1 MSTDDRDDLVGDVA
15 DALTLDQQVPWE
27 RCARLA
33 TGADREQIENLRVI
47 ERVLASRP
55 AAGPAS
61 ETVPATRLSGSAVVR
76 HAVHA
81 LIAIASLEVAATL
94 LLLPWA
100 WGDFSRA
107 HGEVAVFMTTKL
119 IGFAAGAGLLLWA
132 GRGDWRT
139 WLLGVYCLL
148 KATNEPLYMLQAF
161 VLELPP
167 PPAHAAFFQQLPAA
181 NLVFAALYVPAFLFA
196 PAFLWAFARECPRV
210 HRRTWHDDLARRM
223 IPTSVLIGGGLWL
236 ACAATLGLA
245 QAGYAAAPVA
255 LVFDG
260 TLATLDLLALGAV
273 TLVALRAHTASA
285 DEVRRVVVFSA
296 GFLLYMGVSAAYNL
310 AEVFAPGDWVSNYRW
325 SPTVLLIEVL
335 RFPGLIL
342 LWYAVLAARIPH
354 LREAVRA
361 GYRRLLRHPGLLV
374 AVAAVPAGALAWLI
388 GRSPE
393 RAVGAVIADPLAQA
407 LVAAVGILLLV
418 IAARERL
425 LIRLDAW
432 ILPEA
437 ADQRQALA
445 DAAGALA
452 QAGRITTVGETVT
465 RTVRRGCGSP
475 ATLLVADDAETPA
488 GGFSAPQARVASL
501 PRQTAIVHLL
511 ETAGGPVRVEPA
523 GRPSVFPLLPPEE
536 AAWVTETGAD
546 VIVPVPG
553 PGTEALGVLVVG
565 RRLDG
570 RVVRSVDLPFL
581 EALGAAAGLALA
593 RLQLL
598 DAPGAGSGEAPP
610 AAECPVCRSVTEAG
624 EAPACACG
632 AAYVA
637 TAVPRLLAG
646 KFRLTRRLGA
656 GGMGAVYLA
665 RDLRLERDVAIK
677 TLTERAGVRLVGLK
691 PEAWAMATVTHPAVA
706 QIHGVESW
714 RGRPFLV
721 VEFLAGG
728 TLEDRLRDGPLAP
741 AQAVSVVARLAD
753 ALAAL
758 HEKGCLHGDV
768 KPSNIGFTA
777 EGSPKLLDFGV
788 AHAGGRRRH
797 SRRHLALPLAR
808 GPRRPPGRARR
819 RCLVAVRG
827 PRRNGVG
834 SASLRRRQ
842 PHAGADPHPA
852 PAPRGRR
859 AGRSH
864 RADRGDDR
872 GRLRGVDPDGPPVA
886 AAGDRA
892 RLRRGAGRRLRER
905 LALFFQILFT
915 LPVRF
920 SPAIRLRLL
929 GQADVYFFPKR
940 RADGHRFRGRP

>member
-55 AAGPAS
+55 GAGAAS

-119 IGFAAGAGLLLWA
+119 VGLAAGAGLLLWA

-148 KATNEPLYMLQAF
+148 KATTEPLYMLQAF

-181 NLVFAALYVPAFLFA
+181 NLVFTALYVPAFLFA

-236 ACAATLGLA
+236 ACAVTLGLA
-245 QAGYAAAPVA
+245 QAGAAAAPVA

-260 TLATLDLLALGAV
+260 TLVTLDLLALGAV
-273 TLVALRAHTASA
+273 ILVALRARTASA

-296 GFLLYMGVSAAYNL
+296 GFLVYMGVAAAYNV
-310 AEVFAPGDWVSNYRW
+310 AEAFAPGDWVSNYRW
-325 SPTVLLIEVL
+325 SPTVLLMEVL

-361 GYRRLLRHPGLLV
+361 GYRRLLLHPGLLV

-388 GRSPE
+388 GLSPE
-393 RAVGAVIADPLAQA
+393 RAVGAVLTDPLAQA
-407 LVAAVGILLLV
+407 LFAAVGILLLV

-425 LIRLDAW
+425 LIHLDAW
-432 ILPEA
+432 ILPET

-452 QAGRITTVGETVT
+452 QAGRITTVGEAVT

-488 GGFSAPQARVASL
+488 GGFSAPQARLAPLS
-501 PRQTAIVHLL
+501 RQTAIVHLL
-511 ETAGGPVRVEPA
+511 ETAGGPVRVEPN

-536 AAWVTETGAD
+536 AAWVAETGAD

-553 PGTEALGVLVVG
+553 PGTDVLGVLVVG

-598 DAPGAGSGEAPP
+598 DAPGAGEAPP
-610 AAECPVCRSVTEAG
+610 AEECPVCRSVTEAG
-624 EAPACACG
+624 EAPGCACG
-632 AAYVA
+632 SAYIA
-637 TAVPRLLAG
+637 TEVPKLLAG

-728 TLEDRLRDGPLAP
+728 TLEDRLRDGPFAP

-777 EGSPKLLDFGV
+777 EGAPKLLDFGV
-788 AHAGGRRRH
+788 AHAVDDAAMLGGTLSYLSPEVLAGRPAEAADDVWSLCVVLDEMVAGRHPFAGGDLEQVRHRIRRQRLVADDPDA
-797 SRRHLALPLAR
+797 STAPTAATTVAAFAASILTAP
-808 GPRRPPGRARR
+808 RARR
-819 RCLVAVRG
+819 PG
-827 PRRNGVG
+827 T
-834 SASLRRRQ
+834 
-842 PHAGADPHPA
+842 A
-852 PAPRGRR
+852 PAF
-859 AGRSH
+859 
-864 RADRGDDR
+864 
-872 GRLRGVDPDGPPVA
+872 A
-886 AAGDRA
+886 AA
-892 RLRRGAGRRLRER
+892 
-905 LALFFQILFT
+905 LAA
-915 LPVRF
+915 V
-920 SPAIRLRLL
+920 SGNA
-929 GQADVYFFPKR
+929 
-940 RADGHRFRGRP
+940 

>member
-1 MSTDDRDDLVGDVA
+1 MNTDDRDDLVGDVA

-119 IGFAAGAGLLLWA
+119 VGLAAGAGLLLWA

-148 KATNEPLYMLQAF
+148 KATTEPLYMLQAF

-167 PPAHAAFFQQLPAA
+167 PPAYVAFLQQLPAA
-181 NLVFAALYVPAFLFA
+181 NRVFTALYVPAFLFA

-236 ACAATLGLA
+236 ACAVTLGLA

-260 TLATLDLLALGAV
+260 TLVTLDLLALGAV
-273 TLVALRAHTASA
+273 ILVALRARTASA
-285 DEVRRVVVFSA
+285 DEVRRVVVFSG
-296 GFLLYMGVSAAYNL
+296 GFLVYMGVAAAYNV
-310 AEVFAPGDWVSNYRW
+310 AEAFAPGDWVSNYRW
-325 SPTVLLIEVL
+325 SPTVLLMEVL

-361 GYRRLLRHPGLLV
+361 GYRRLLLHPGLLV

-388 GRSPE
+388 GISSE
-393 RAVGAVIADPLAQA
+393 RAVGAVLTDPLAQA
-407 LVAAVGILLLV
+407 LFAAVGILLLV

-425 LIRLDAW
+425 LIHLDAW
-432 ILPEA
+432 ILPET

-445 DAAGALA
+445 DAAGALT
-452 QAGRITTVGETVT
+452 QAGRITTVGEAVT

-488 GGFSAPQARVASL
+488 GGFSAPQGRVAPLS
-501 PRQTAIVHLL
+501 RQTAIVHLL
-511 ETAGGPVRVEPA
+511 ETAGGPVRVEPN

-536 AAWVTETGAD
+536 AAWVAETGAD

-553 PGTEALGVLVVG
+553 PGTDVLGVLVVG

-598 DAPGAGSGEAPP
+598 DAPGAGEAPP
-610 AAECPVCRSVTEAG
+610 AEECPVCRSVTEAG

-632 AAYVA
+632 AAYIA
-637 TAVPRLLAG
+637 TAVPKLLAG
-646 KFRLTRRLGA
+646 KFRLTRRLGV

-665 RDLRLERDVAIK
+665 RDLRLARDVAIK
-677 TLTERAGVRLVGLK
+677 ILTARSHGRLRGLQ

-728 TLEDRLRDGPLAP
+728 TLEDRLRDGPFAP

-788 AHAGGRRRH
+788 AHAVDDAAMLGGTLPYLSPEVLAGRPAEEADDVWSLCVVLDEMVSGRHPFTGGDLEQVRHRIRRQR
-797 SRRHLALPLAR
+797 LAAD
-808 GPRRPPGRARR
+808 GPDASTAPTAATTVAAFAASILTAPRARR
-819 RCLVAVRG
+819 PG
-827 PRRNGVG
+827 T
-834 SASLRRRQ
+834 
-842 PHAGADPHPA
+842 A
-852 PAPRGRR
+852 PAF
-859 AGRSH
+859 
-864 RADRGDDR
+864 
-872 GRLRGVDPDGPPVA
+872 A
-886 AAGDRA
+886 AA
-892 RLRRGAGRRLRER
+892 
-905 LALFFQILFT
+905 LAA
-915 LPVRF
+915 V
-920 SPAIRLRLL
+920 SGNA
-929 GQADVYFFPKR
+929 
-940 RADGHRFRGRP
+940 

>member
-15 DALTLDQQVPWE
+15 DALTLDQQVQWE

-33 TGADREQIENLRVI
+33 AGAECEQIENLRVI

-55 AAGPAS
+55 AAGPAA
-61 ETVPATRLSGSAVVR
+61 ETVPATRLYGSAIVR

-81 LIAIASLEVAATL
+81 LIAIASIEVAATL

-100 WGDFSRA
+100 WGDFYRA
-107 HGEVAVFMTTKL
+107 HGEVAVFMTTRL
-119 IGFAAGAGLLLWA
+119 VGFSAGAGLLLWA

-148 KATNEPLYMLQAF
+148 KATNSPLYMLQAF
-161 VLELPP
+161 FLELPP
-167 PPAHAAFFQQLPAA
+167 PPEYAAFIQHLPTA
-181 NLVFAALYVPAFLFA
+181 NRVLAALCVPAFLFA

-210 HRRTWHDDLARRM
+210 HRRTWLDDLARRM

-236 ACAATLGLA
+236 ACAVTLELA
-245 QAGYAAAPVA
+245 RAGVAGAPVA

-260 TLATLDLLALGAV
+260 TLATLSLLALGAV
-273 TLVALRAHTASA
+273 TVVALRAHTAST

-296 GFLLYMGVSAAYNL
+296 GVLLYVAVWAAYDL
-310 AEVFAPGDWVSNYRW
+310 AEAFAPGDWVSNYRR
-325 SPTVLLIEVL
+325 SPTILLMEVL

-361 GYRRLLRHPGLLV
+361 VYRRLLLRPGLLG
-374 AVAAVPAGALAWLI
+374 AAAAVPAGALVWLI
-388 GRSPE
+388 GRSQD
-393 RAVGAVIADPLAQA
+393 RAVAAVIADPLAQS
-407 LVAAVGILLLV
+407 LFAAVAILLLV
-418 IAARERL
+418 TAARERI
-425 LIRLDAW
+425 LIYLDAW
-432 ILPEA
+432 ILPET

-475 ATLLVADDAETPA
+475 ATLLVADDAETRA
-488 GGFSAPQARVASL
+488 GGFSAPQARCVPL
-501 PRQTAIVHLL
+501 PRQAAIVHLL

-523 GRPSVFPLLPPEE
+523 GRPSVFPLLPPDE

-553 PGTEALGVLVVG
+553 PGTEVIGVLVAG

-570 RVVRSVDLPFL
+570 RLVRAVDLPFL

-598 DAPGAGSGEAPP
+598 DAPGSGSGETRP
-610 AAECPVCRSVTEAG
+610 AEECPVCRCLTAAG
-624 EAPACACG
+624 EAPGCACG
-632 AAYVA
+632 PAYVA
-637 TAVPRLLAG
+637 TEVPKLLAG

-656 GGMGAVYLA
+656 GGMGTVYLA

-677 TLTERAGVRLVGLK
+677 TLTERSFVRLVGLK
-691 PEAWAMATVTHPAVA
+691 PEAWAMTTVTHPAVA

-721 VEFLAGG
+721 VEFLGGG
-728 TLEDRLRDGPLAP
+728 TLEDRLRDGPIAP
-741 AQAVSVVARLAD
+741 ALAVSVVARLAD

-758 HEKGCLHGDV
+758 HEKGVLHGDV
-768 KPSNIGFTA
+768 KPSNIGFTT
-777 EGSPKLLDFGV
+777 EGSPKLLDFGL
-788 AHAGGRRRH
+788 AHAVDDAAILGGTLPYLSPEVLAGRPAEEADDVWSLCVVLYEMVSGRHPFAGGAPDAVRRRI
-797 SRRHLALPLAR
+797 
-808 GPRRPPGRARR
+808 
-819 RCLVAVRG
+819 
-827 PRRNGVG
+827 
-834 SASLRRRQ
+834 RRQ
-842 PHAGADPHPA
+842 RLAAGGPDASAA
-852 PAPRGRR
+852 PTA
-859 AGRSH
+859 AT
-864 RADRGDDR
+864 A
-872 GRLRGVDPDGPPVA
+872 VVAFA
-886 AAGDRA
+886 AAVLTATRA
-892 RLRRGAGRRLRER
+892 ERPGTARVFARALGLVPGA
-905 LALFFQILFT
+905 A
-915 LPVRF
+915 
-920 SPAIRLRLL
+920 
-929 GQADVYFFPKR
+929 
-940 RADGHRFRGRP
+940 

>member
-119 IGFAAGAGLLLWA
+119 VGFAAGAGLLLWA

-167 PPAHAAFFQQLPAA
+167 PPAHVAFFQQLPAA
-181 NLVFAALYVPAFLFA
+181 NRVFTALYVPAFLFA

-236 ACAATLGLA
+236 ACAVTLGLA

-260 TLATLDLLALGAV
+260 TLVTLDLLALGAV
-273 TLVALRAHTASA
+273 ILVALRARTASA

-296 GFLLYMGVSAAYNL
+296 GFLLYIGVAVTYNL
-310 AEVFAPGDWVSNYRW
+310 AEAFAPGDWVSNFRW
-325 SPTVLLIEVL
+325 SPTVLLMEVL

-361 GYRRLLRHPGLLV
+361 GYRRLLLHPGLLV

-388 GRSPE
+388 GLRPE
-393 RAVGAVIADPLAQA
+393 RAVGVVLTDPLAQA
-407 LVAAVGILLLV
+407 LFAAVGILLLV

-425 LIRLDAW
+425 LIHLDAW
-432 ILPEA
+432 ILPET

-445 DAAGALA
+445 DAAGALT
-452 QAGRITTVGETVT
+452 QAGRITTVGEAVT

-488 GGFSAPQARVASL
+488 GGFSTPQARVAPLS
-501 PRQTAIVHLL
+501 RQTAIVHLL
-511 ETAGGPVRVEPA
+511 ETAGGPVRVEPN
-523 GRPSVFPLLPPEE
+523 GRPSVFPLLPPDE
-536 AAWVTETGAD
+536 AAWVAETGAD

-553 PGTEALGVLVVG
+553 PGTDVLGVLVVC

-570 RVVRSVDLPFL
+570 RMVRSVDLPFL

-598 DAPGAGSGEAPP
+598 DAPGAGAGEAPP

-624 EAPACACG
+624 APPGCACG
-632 AAYVA
+632 SAYVA
-637 TAVPRLLAG
+637 TEVPKLLAG

-677 TLTERAGVRLVGLK
+677 ILTAQSLGRLMGLK

-714 RGRPFLV
+714 RGRSCLV
-721 VEFLAGG
+721 VEFLPGG

-741 AQAVSVVARLAD
+741 AQAVSVVFRLAD

-777 EGSPKLLDFGV
+777 EGSPKLLDFGL
-788 AHAGGRRRH
+788 AHAVDDAAILGGTLPYLSPEVLAGRPAEEADDVWSLCVVLDEMVAGRHPFAGGDLEQVRHRIRRQRLAAGGPDAAAAPTAATVVAAFAASILTAPR
-797 SRRHLALPLAR
+797 SRR
-808 GPRRPPGRARR
+808 PGT
-819 RCLVAVRG
+819 
-827 PRRNGVG
+827 
-834 SASLRRRQ
+834 
-842 PHAGADPHPA
+842 A
-852 PAPRGRR
+852 PAF
-859 AGRSH
+859 
-864 RADRGDDR
+864 
-872 GRLRGVDPDGPPVA
+872 A
-886 AAGDRA
+886 AA
-892 RLRRGAGRRLRER
+892 
-905 LALFFQILFT
+905 LAA
-915 LPVRF
+915 F
-920 SPAIRLRLL
+920 SGNA
-929 GQADVYFFPKR
+929 
-940 RADGHRFRGRP
+940 

>member
-1 MSTDDRDDLVGDVA
+1 MSTDDRDDLVGEVA
-15 DALTLDQQVPWE
+15 DALTLDQQVQWE

-33 TGADREQIENLRVI
+33 AGAEREQIENLRVI

-55 AAGPAS
+55 AAGPAA
-61 ETVPATRLSGSAVVR
+61 EAVPATRLYGSAVVR
-76 HAVHA
+76 RVVHA
-81 LIAIASLEVAATL
+81 LIAIASIEVAATL

-107 HGEVAVFMTTKL
+107 HGELAVFMTTKL
-119 IGFAAGAGLLLWA
+119 VGFAASAGLLLWA

-148 KATNEPLYMLQAF
+148 KATNQPLYMLQAF
-161 VLELPP
+161 FLELPP
-167 PPAHAAFFQQLPAA
+167 PPEYAAFLQHLPAA
-181 NLVFAALYVPAFLFA
+181 NRLFSALYLPAFLFA

-210 HRRTWHDDLARRM
+210 HRRTWLDDLARRM
-223 IPTSVLIGGGLWL
+223 IPVSVLIGGGLWL
-236 ACAATLGLA
+236 ACAVTLELA
-245 QAGYAAAPVA
+245 RAGYAGAPVA
-255 LVFDG
+255 LVLDG
-260 TLATLDLLALGAV
+260 TLATLDLLGLGAV

-296 GFLLYMGVSAAYNL
+296 GFLLFMGVAAVYDL
-310 AEVFAPGDWVSNYRW
+310 AEVFTPGDWVSNYRW
-325 SPTVLLIEVL
+325 SPTILLIEVL

-361 GYRRLLRHPGLLV
+361 FYRRLLMRPGLLG
-374 AVAAVPAGALAWLI
+374 ALAAVPAGALLWLI
-388 GRSPE
+388 GRNPE
-393 RAVGAVIADPLAQA
+393 REVGALIADPLAQS
-407 LVAAVGILLLV
+407 LFAAVGILLLL
-418 IAARERL
+418 IAARERI

-432 ILPEA
+432 ILPET

-445 DAAGALA
+445 DAAGTLA

-475 ATLLVADDAETPA
+475 ATLLVADAAETHA
-488 GGFSAPQARVASL
+488 GGFTAPQARIAPL
-501 PRQTAIVHLL
+501 PRQAAIVHLL
-511 ETAGGPVRVEPA
+511 ETAGGPVRVDPN
-523 GRPSVFPLLPPEE
+523 GRPSVFPLLPPDE

-553 PGTEALGVLVVG
+553 PGTDVLGILVVS

-570 RVVRSVDLPFL
+570 RLVRSVDLPFL

-610 AAECPVCRSVTEAG
+610 AEECPVCRSVTEAG
-624 EAPACACG
+624 EPPACACG
-632 AAYVA
+632 SAYVA
-637 TAVPRLLAG
+637 TEVPKLLAG

-677 TLTERAGVRLVGLK
+677 ILTARSLGRLMGLK
-691 PEAWAMATVTHPAVA
+691 PEAWAMSTVTHPGVA
-706 QIHGVESW
+706 QIYGVESW

-741 AQAVSVVARLAD
+741 SQAVSVVARLAG

-758 HEKGCLHGDV
+758 HEKGFLHGDV
-768 KPSNIGFTA
+768 KPSNIGFTS
-777 EGSPKLLDFGV
+777 EGSPKLLDFGL
-788 AHAGGRRRH
+788 AHAVDDAAMVGGTLPYLSPEVLAGRPAEEADDGWSLSVVLYEMVSGRHPFAGGAPDAVRRRIRRQRLAAGGPAGSAAATSATAVASFAASILTAPR
-797 SRRHLALPLAR
+797 SRR
-808 GPRRPPGRARR
+808 PGT
-819 RCLVAVRG
+819 
-827 PRRNGVG
+827 
-834 SASLRRRQ
+834 
-842 PHAGADPHPA
+842 A
-852 PAPRGRR
+852 PAF
-859 AGRSH
+859 
-864 RADRGDDR
+864 
-872 GRLRGVDPDGPPVA
+872 A
-886 AAGDRA
+886 AALAALSGDA
-892 RLRRGAGRRLRER
+892 
-905 LALFFQILFT
+905 
-915 LPVRF
+915 
-920 SPAIRLRLL
+920 
-929 GQADVYFFPKR
+929 
-940 RADGHRFRGRP
+940 

>member
-15 DALTLDQQVPWE
+15 DALTLDQQVQWE

-33 TGADREQIENLRVI
+33 AGAECEQIENLRVI

-55 AAGPAS
+55 AAGPAA
-61 ETVPATRLSGSAVVR
+61 ETVPATRLYGSAAVR

-81 LIAIASLEVAATL
+81 LIAIASIEVAATL

-107 HGEVAVFMTTKL
+107 HGEMAVFMTTRL
-119 IGFAAGAGLLLWA
+119 VGFSAGAGLLLWA

-148 KATNEPLYMLQAF
+148 MATHSPLYMLQAF
-161 VLELPP
+161 FLELPP
-167 PPAHAAFFQQLPAA
+167 PPEYAAFIQHLPTA
-181 NLVFAALYVPAFLFA
+181 NRVLAALCVPAFLFA

-210 HRRTWHDDLARRM
+210 HRRTWLDDLARRM

-236 ACAATLGLA
+236 ACAVTLELA
-245 QAGYAAAPVA
+245 RAGVAGAPVA

-260 TLATLDLLALGAV
+260 TLATLSLLALGAV
-273 TLVALRAHTASA
+273 TVVALRAHTAST

-296 GFLLYMGVSAAYNL
+296 GVLLYVAVWAAYDL
-310 AEVFAPGDWVSNYRW
+310 AEAFAPGDWVSNYRR
-325 SPTVLLIEVL
+325 SPTILLMEVL

-361 GYRRLLRHPGLLV
+361 VYRRLLLRPGLLGAA
-374 AVAAVPAGALAWLI
+374 AVVPAGALVWLI
-388 GRSPE
+388 GRSQD
-393 RAVGAVIADPLAQA
+393 RAVAAVLADPLAQS
-407 LVAAVGILLLV
+407 LFAAVAILLLV
-418 IAARERL
+418 TAARERI
-425 LIRLDAW
+425 LIYLDAW
-432 ILPEA
+432 ILPET

-475 ATLLVADDAETPA
+475 ATLLVADDAETRA
-488 GGFSAPQARVASL
+488 GGFSAPQARCVPL
-501 PRQTAIVHLL
+501 PRQAAIVHLL

-523 GRPSVFPLLPPEE
+523 GRPSVFPLLPPDE

-553 PGTEALGVLVVG
+553 PGTEVIGVLVAG

-570 RVVRSVDLPFL
+570 RLVRAVDLPFL

-598 DAPGAGSGEAPP
+598 DAPGSGSGETRP
-610 AAECPVCRSVTEAG
+610 AEECPVCRCLTAAG
-624 EAPACACG
+624 EAPGCACG
-632 AAYVA
+632 PAYVA
-637 TAVPRLLAG
+637 TEVPKLLAG
-646 KFRLTRRLGA
+646 KFHLTRRLGA
-656 GGMGAVYLA
+656 GGMGTVYLA

-677 TLTERAGVRLVGLK
+677 TLTERSFVRLVGLK
-691 PEAWAMATVTHPAVA
+691 PEAWAMTTVTHPAVA

-721 VEFLAGG
+721 VEFLGGG
-728 TLEDRLRDGPLAP
+728 TLEDRLRDGPIAP
-741 AQAVSVVARLAD
+741 ALAVSVVARLAD

-758 HEKGCLHGDV
+758 HEKGVLHGDV
-768 KPSNIGFTA
+768 KPSNIGFTT
-777 EGSPKLLDFGV
+777 EGSPKLLDFGL
-788 AHAGGRRRH
+788 AHAVDDAAILGGTLPYLSPEVLAGRPAEEADDVWSLCVVLYEMVSGRHPFAGGAPEAVRRRI
-797 SRRHLALPLAR
+797 
-808 GPRRPPGRARR
+808 
-819 RCLVAVRG
+819 
-827 PRRNGVG
+827 
-834 SASLRRRQ
+834 RRQ
-842 PHAGADPHPA
+842 RLAAGGPDASAA
-852 PAPRGRR
+852 PTA
-859 AGRSH
+859 AT
-864 RADRGDDR
+864 A
-872 GRLRGVDPDGPPVA
+872 VVAFA
-886 AAGDRA
+886 AAVLTATRA
-892 RLRRGAGRRLRER
+892 ERPGTARVFARALGLVPGA
-905 LALFFQILFT
+905 A
-915 LPVRF
+915 
-920 SPAIRLRLL
+920 
-929 GQADVYFFPKR
+929 
-940 RADGHRFRGRP
+940 